1 MLSFSP
7 SCSASSL
14 PPSIWYVGS
23 LAGKS
28 IGFSRQIDNILTR
41 SQTIVA
47 TAIPKITDEFGGLD
61 KVSWYGS
68 AFFMTNGGFQSS
80 WGKAYKY
87 FPLKV
92 TFLLAIAV
100 FEIGSLICALAP
112 NSTVLIVG
120 RAFNGLG
127 ASGLGTGAYTIIA
140 FVAEP
145 KKRPAFTGFV
155 GISYGIAFVVGPLL
169 GGVFAGKVSWRW
181 CFYVNL
187 PLGGASAVVIL
198 LFFRTPDGAKPVR
211 ASWKAKLLQMDPLGV
226 IMVMGFLVA
235 FIMALEFGGQSERW
249 NSSTLISLLVS
260 CATILTAFIFW
271 EAFQSDRAMLAP
283 RLLRHRP
290 IGVSSIYTYF
300 FSGSY
305 YLVIYFLPIYFQSI
319 HNASPIMS
327 GVYILPLIIAITLS
341 MILSGIFIGS
351 TGLATPAK
359 VVGTAIAI
367 MGAGFLYTFDLDTS
381 TGKWIGF
388 QVVGGIGWGLAFQ
401 IPIIVSQSS
410 VAAEDIS
417 SVTAII
423 LCNTI
428 EASLVRSHPH
438 KTYACCS
445 FYEHGRHLLYHSSA
459 VRLRQQLDKQV
470 TIYGPECRS
479 RCCYRDWCNATPLG
493 LPG

>member
-1 MLSFSP
+1 
-7 SCSASSL
+7 
-14 PPSIWYVGS
+14 

-290 IGVSSIYTYF
+290 I
-300 FSGSY
+300 
-305 YLVIYFLPIYFQSI
+305 
-319 HNASPIMS
+319 A
-327 GVYILPLIIAITLS
+327 
-341 MILSGIFIGS
+341 
-351 TGLATPAK
+351 
-359 VVGTAIAI
+359 
-367 MGAGFLYTFDLDTS
+367 
-381 TGKWIGF
+381 
-388 QVVGGIGWGLAFQ
+388 
-401 IPIIVSQSS
+401 
-410 VAAEDIS
+410 
-417 SVTAII
+417 
-423 LCNTI
+423 
-428 EASLVRSHPH
+428 
-438 KTYACCS
+438 
-445 FYEHGRHLLYHSSA
+445 
-459 VRLRQQLDKQV
+459 
-470 TIYGPECRS
+470 
-479 RCCYRDWCNATPLG
+479 
-493 LPG
+493 